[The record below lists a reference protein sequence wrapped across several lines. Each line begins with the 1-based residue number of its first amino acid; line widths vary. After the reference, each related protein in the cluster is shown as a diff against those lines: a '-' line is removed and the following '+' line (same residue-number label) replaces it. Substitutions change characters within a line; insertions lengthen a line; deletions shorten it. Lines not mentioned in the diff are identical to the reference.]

1 MTCGKTAFA
10 DYLIGSAK
18 VAQVNYRLVRRNK
31 TRFIMPWFVQLIAGL
46 ANSGNN
52 HKNSSEMTFLNSI
65 LNKSVSE
72 EVKNEAASYV
82 GEMKDNLTNV
92 Y

>member
-1 MTCGKTAFA
+1 
-10 DYLIGSAK
+10 
-18 VAQVNYRLVRRNK
+18 
-31 TRFIMPWFVQLIAGL
+31 MPWFVSLIAGL

-65 LNKSVSE
+65 LSKSISS
-72 EVKNEAASYV
+72 EVKNEAANVAERY
-82 GEMKDNLTNV
+82 KDDLTNV